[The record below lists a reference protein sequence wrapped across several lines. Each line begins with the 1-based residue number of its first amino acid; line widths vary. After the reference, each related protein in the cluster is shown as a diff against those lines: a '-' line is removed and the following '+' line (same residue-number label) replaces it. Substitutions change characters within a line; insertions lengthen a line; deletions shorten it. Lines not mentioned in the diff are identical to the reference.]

1 LDESGLALMPR
12 TKGKKGSTMVA
23 IESTPEMAAAVYAT
37 LARNLAV
44 VRRRLG
50 RPLTL
55 ADKILLGHLDDPEH
69 QELEPGKSYL
79 LVRPDRVV
87 FQDVLGQ
94 TGLLQFMQTRR
105 EKVAVP
111 ATVHCD
117 HLIQARVEGASDL
130 RESLAENKEVYDFLR
145 SAAAKYGLG
154 FWGPGA
160 GIIHQVVLEQYAF
173 PGEVIIG
180 TDSHTPNAGG
190 LGACAVGVGG
200 ADAVEVIAGLPWE
213 VLYPRHIAVFLT
225 GELNGWTAPKD
236 VILYVAGQLTVS
248 GGTNAIVEYIGPG
261 ARTISATGKAT
272 ITNMGA
278 ELGATTSMFP
288 ADEHMAKYLRATGKS
303 ALVPLMQQN
312 QHLLEPDKEVEADP
326 TKYYDR
332 VVELDL
338 SNLEPYVVGPHS
350 PDRARP
356 ISRLAAEVADA
367 SNGFIDEISTA
378 LIGSCTNSSY
388 EDMSRAADIAEQA
401 KAHGLKAAVPFLVT
415 PGSEQV
421 RATIERDGQMQS
433 LKDINGT
440 VLANACG
447 PCIGQW
453 RRATAADAVPNTIV
467 TSYNRNF
474 PRRNDGSPATM
485 NFIGS
490 PEIVTAFALAKRL
503 SFNPLTDTLPD
514 VQGKPFRL
522 DPPKPAPEVPAK
534 DFDSGHATY
543 ITPPEDGGSIKLEV
557 DPNSERLQLMEPWSA
572 WDGKD
577 FVDMPVLIKTKGKTT
592 TDHISPAGPW
602 LRYRG
607 HLDKFSDNMFMG
619 ATNAFNGEAG
629 TGINVLTGKKDEAI
643 GKIARDYKAQGI
655 KWVAIGDHNYGE
667 GSSREHAALSP
678 RLLGGA
684 AVIAR
689 SFARIHESNLKKQ
702 GLLALTF
709 QDPADYDRIRAD
721 DRLSLVGL
729 QEMAPGQPVECRI
742 KHLDGTRETLR
753 LNHTFSAS
761 QLEWFRK
768 GSALNLFHR

>member
-1 LDESGLALMPR
+1 MA
-12 TKGKKGSTMVA
+12 T
-23 IESTPEMAAAVYAT
+23 IESTAEMAAKVYET
-37 LARNLAV
+37 MERNLAI

-55 ADKILLGHLDDPEH
+55 ADKVLLGHADDPER
-69 QELEPGKSYL
+69 QEMEAGKSYL
-79 LVRPDRVV
+79 FLRPDRVV
-87 FQDVLGQ
+87 LQDVLGQ
-94 TGLLQFMQTRR
+94 TAMLQFMQTRR
-105 EKVAVP
+105 QRVAVP
-111 ATVHCD
+111 TSIHCD
-117 HLIQARVEGASDL
+117 HLIQARVEGQSDL
-130 RESLAENKEVYDFLR
+130 RESLAENQEVYDFLK
-145 SAAAKYGLG
+145 SAAAKYGAG

-173 PGEVIIG
+173 PGELIIG

-200 ADAVEVIAGLPWE
+200 ADAVEVMAGLPWE
-213 VLYPRHIAVFLT
+213 VLYPRHIAVYLT
-225 GELNGWTAPKD
+225 GKLSGWTAPKD
-236 VILYVAGQLTVS
+236 VILYVAGQLTVA

-288 ADEHMAKYLRATGKS
+288 LDEKMATYLKASGRGDLAPI
-303 ALVPLMQQN
+303 AERYP
-312 QHLLEPDKEVEADP
+312 HLLAPDKEVEANP
-326 TKYYDR
+326 EKYYER
-332 VVELDL
+332 VVKLDL
-338 SNLEPYVVGPHS
+338 STLEPYVVGPHS

-356 ISRLAAEVADA
+356 IGKLAAEVADPKNA
-367 SNGFIDEISTA
+367 FLDKISST

-388 EDMSRAADIAEQA
+388 EDMSRAADVAEQA

-453 RRATAADAVPNTIV
+453 RRSKEASEVPNTIL

-474 PRRNDGSPATM
+474 PRRNDGQPTTM

-490 PEIVTAFALAKRL
+490 PEIVTALAIAGKL
-503 SFNPLTDTLPD
+503 SFNPLTDSLTGAD
-514 VQGKPFRL
+514 GKSFKL
-522 DPPKPAPEVPAK
+522 APPKTAPEVPARN
-534 DFDSGHATY
+534 FDRGRPTY
-543 ITPPEDGGSIKLEV
+543 VTPPEDGSGITLKV
-557 DPNSERLQLMEPWSA
+557 DPKSERLQLMEPWPA
-572 WDGKD
+572 WDGRD
-577 FVDMPVLIKTKGKTT
+577 FMDMPVLLKAKGKTT
-592 TDHISPAGPW
+592 TDHISPAGTW

-619 ATNAFNGEAG
+619 ATNAYTGEAG
-629 TGINVLTGKKDEAI
+629 KGKNVLSGQTGQSFSA
-643 GKIARDYKAQGI
+643 IARDYEAKGV
-655 KWVAIGDHNYGE
+655 KWVVIGDANYGE

-684 AVIAR
+684 AVIVR

-709 QDPADYDRIRAD
+709 QNPGDYDKIRED
-721 DRLSLVGL
+721 DRISLIGL
-729 QEMAPGQPVECRI
+729 RDMAPGKPVECVV
-742 KHLDGTRETLR
+742 KHADGTSETLR
-753 LNHTFSAS
+753 LSHTFAAS

-768 GSALNLFHR
+768 GSALNLFHGK

>member
-1 LDESGLALMPR
+1 
-12 TKGKKGSTMVA
+12 MVT
-23 IESTPEMAAAVYAT
+23 IESTAEMATKVYET
-37 LARNLAV
+37 MEQNLAI

-55 ADKILLGHLDDPEH
+55 ADKVLLGHLDDPAH
-69 QELEPGKSYL
+69 QEMEPGKSYL
-79 LVRPDRVV
+79 MLRPDRVV
-87 FQDVLGQ
+87 LQDVLGQ
-94 TGLLQFMQTRR
+94 TAMLQFMQTRR
-105 EKVAVP
+105 QRVAVP
-111 ATVHCD
+111 TTIHCD
-117 HLIQARVEGASDL
+117 HLIQARVEGQADL
-130 RESLAENKEVYDFLR
+130 RESLVENQEVYEFLK
-145 SAAAKYGLG
+145 SAAAKYGAG

-173 PGEVIIG
+173 PGALIIG

-200 ADAVEVIAGLPWE
+200 ADAVEVMAGLPWE
-213 VLYPRHIAVFLT
+213 VLYPRHIAVYLT
-225 GELNGWTAPKD
+225 GKLGGWTAPKD
-236 VILYVAGQLTVS
+236 VILYVAGQLTVA

-288 ADEHMAKYLRATGKS
+288 ADEKMATYLRATGRGDL
-303 ALVPLMQQN
+303 APLAARYP
-312 QHLLEPDKEVEADP
+312 HLLAPDKEVEAEP
-326 TKYYDR
+326 EKHYDR
-332 VVELDL
+332 VVRLDL
-338 SNLEPYVVGPHS
+338 STLEPYVVGPHS

-356 ISRLAAEVADA
+356 IGKLAAEVSDK
-367 SNGFIDEISTA
+367 SNAFLDKVSSA

-388 EDMSRAADIAEQA
+388 EDMSRAADVAEQA

-433 LKDINGT
+433 LKDINGI

-453 RRATAADAVPNTIV
+453 RRASSETAAPNTIV

-474 PRRNDGSPATM
+474 PRRNDGQPTTM

-490 PEIVTAFALAKRL
+490 PEIVTALAVAGRL
-503 SFNPLTDTLPD
+503 SFNPITDSLTGAD
-514 VQGKPFRL
+514 GKTFKL
-522 DPPKPAPEVPAK
+522 APPKAAPEVPAK
-534 DFDSGHATY
+534 NFDRGRPAY
-543 ITPPEDGGSIKLEV
+543 VTPPEDGSGITLRV
-557 DPNSERLQLMEPWSA
+557 APNSERLQLMEPWPA
-572 WDGKD
+572 WDGRD
-577 FVDMPVLIKTKGKTT
+577 FLDMPVLLKAKGKTT
-592 TDHISPAGPW
+592 TDHISPAGAW

-619 ATNAFNGEAG
+619 AINAFTGEAG
-629 TGINVLTGKKDEAI
+629 KGKNVLTGETGQSISAS
-643 GKIARDYKAQGI
+643 ARYYKSKGV
-655 KWVAIGDHNYGE
+655 KWVVVGDANYGE

-684 AVIAR
+684 AVIVR

-702 GLLALTF
+702 GLLALVF
-709 QDPADYDRIRAD
+709 QHAADYDRIRED
-721 DRLSLVGL
+721 DRISLVGL
-729 QEMAPGQPVECRI
+729 RDMAPGKPVECLV
-742 KHLDGTRETLR
+742 KHADGATETLR
-753 LNHTFSAS
+753 LSHSFSAS

-768 GSALNLFHR
+768 GSALNLFHGA

>member
-1 LDESGLALMPR
+1 
-12 TKGKKGSTMVA
+12 MVT
-23 IESTPEMAAAVYAT
+23 IESTAEVAAKVYET
-37 LARNLAV
+37 MERNLAI

-55 ADKILLGHLDDPEH
+55 ADKVLLGHLDDPEH
-69 QELEPGKSYL
+69 QDMEPGKSYL
-79 LVRPDRVV
+79 MLRPDRVV
-87 FQDVLGQ
+87 LQDVLGQ
-94 TGLLQFMQTRR
+94 TAMLQFMQTRR
-105 EKVAVP
+105 QQVAV
-111 ATVHCD
+111 ATTIHCD
-117 HLIQARVEGASDL
+117 HLIQARVEGSADL
-130 RESLAENKEVYDFLR
+130 RESLAENQEVYDFLR
-145 SAAAKYGLG
+145 SAAAKYGAG

-173 PGEVIIG
+173 PAALIIG

-200 ADAVEVIAGLPWE
+200 ADAVEVMAGLPWE
-213 VLYPRHIAVFLT
+213 VLYPRHIAVYLT
-225 GELNGWTAPKD
+225 GKLGGWTAPKD

-288 ADEHMAKYLRATGKS
+288 ADERMAVYLRATGRGEV
-303 ALVPLMQQN
+303 VPIAARYP
-312 QHLLEPDKEVEADP
+312 HLLAPDKEVEDSP
-326 TKYYDR
+326 EKYYDR
-332 VVELDL
+332 VVRLDL
-338 SNLEPYVVGPHS
+338 SALEPYVVGPHS

-356 ISRLAAEVADA
+356 IGKLAAEVSDKA
-367 SNGFIDEISTA
+367 NGFLDKISTA

-388 EDMSRAADIAEQA
+388 EDMSRAADVAEQA
-401 KAHGLKAAVPFLVT
+401 KAHGLKTAAPFLVT

-453 RRATAADAVPNTIV
+453 RRSSDETAVPNTIV

-474 PRRNDGSPATM
+474 PRRNDGQPTTM

-490 PEIVTAFALAKRL
+490 PEIVTAFALAGRL
-503 SFNPLTDTLPD
+503 SFNPVTDTLTGAD
-514 VQGKPFRL
+514 GKPFKL
-522 DPPKPAPEVPAK
+522 TPPKAAPEVPAK
-534 DFDSGHATY
+534 NFDRGRPVYVAPPADGSG
-543 ITPPEDGGSIKLEV
+543 ITLKV
-557 DPNSERLQLMEPWSA
+557 DPRSERLQLMEPWPA
-572 WDGKD
+572 WDGQDLK
-577 FVDMPVLIKTKGKTT
+577 DMPVLLKTKGKTT
-592 TDHISPAGPW
+592 TDHISPAGSW

-619 ATNAFNGEAG
+619 AINAYTGEAG
-629 TGINVLTGKKDEAI
+629 KGKNVLTGQTAQTVSA
-643 GKIARDYKAQGI
+643 IARDYKARGV
-655 KWVAIGDHNYGE
+655 KWVVVGDANYGE

-684 AVIAR
+684 AVIVR
-689 SFARIHESNLKKQ
+689 SFARIHESNVKKQ

-709 QDPADYDRIRAD
+709 QSPGDYDRIRED

-729 QEMAPGQPVECRI
+729 REMAPGKPVECI
-742 KHLDGTRETLR
+742 VKHADGTSETLR
-753 LNHTFSAS
+753 LSHSFSTS
-761 QLEWFRK
+761 QLEWFK
-768 GSALNLFHR
+768 QGSALNLFHGK

>member
-1 LDESGLALMPR
+1 
-12 TKGKKGSTMVA
+12 MVT
-23 IESTPEMAAAVYAT
+23 IESTPELTAKVYAT
-37 LARNLAV
+37 MTRTLER

-55 ADKILLGHLDDPEH
+55 ADKVLLGHLDDPGH
-69 QELEPGKSYL
+69 QDLEPGKSYL
-79 LVRPDRVV
+79 QLRPDRVV
-87 FQDVLGQ
+87 LQDVLGQ
-94 TGLLQFMQTRR
+94 TAMLQFMQTRR
-105 EKVAVP
+105 DAVAVP
-111 ATVHCD
+111 TTVHCD
-117 HLIQARVEGASDL
+117 HLIQARVEGEGDL
-130 RESLAENKEVYDFLR
+130 RASLEENQEVYGFLR
-145 SAAAKYGLG
+145 SAAAKYGVG

-160 GIIHQVVLEQYAF
+160 GIIHQVVLENYAF
-173 PGEVIIG
+173 PGELIIG

-190 LGACAVGVGG
+190 LGACSVGVGG
-200 ADAVEVIAGLPWE
+200 ADAVEVMAGLPWE
-213 VLYPRHIAVFLT
+213 VLYPRHIAVYLT
-225 GELNGWTAPKD
+225 GALSGWTAPKD

-288 ADEHMAKYLRATGKS
+288 YDAHMGTYLRSTGRGD
-303 ALVPLMQQN
+303 LVPLAEQH
-312 QHLLEPDKEVEADP
+312 QHLLAPDEEVEAHP
-326 TKYYDR
+326 EKYYDR
-332 VVELDL
+332 VVHLDL
-338 SNLEPYVVGPHS
+338 STLEPHVVGPHS

-367 SNGFIDEISTA
+367 TNAFPDAISTA

-388 EDMSRAADIAEQA
+388 EDMSRAADVAEQA
-401 KAHGLKAAVPFLVT
+401 KAHGLKAAVPLLVT

-433 LKDINGT
+433 LTDINGV

-453 RRATAADAVPNTIV
+453 RRAKEAAEVPNTIV

-474 PRRNDGSPATM
+474 PRRNDGQPTTM

-490 PEIVTAFALAKRL
+490 PELVTAFALAGRL
-503 SFNPLTDTLPD
+503 SFNPLTDTLMGAD
-514 VQGKPFRL
+514 GKPFTL
-522 DPPKPAPEVPAK
+522 TPPRPAPEVPAK
-534 DFDSGHATY
+534 HFARGRNVYTAPPQDGSG
-543 ITPPEDGGSIKLEV
+543 ITLTV
-557 DPNSERLQLMEPWSA
+557 DPRSERLQLMEPWPA
-572 WDGKD
+572 WDGRD
-577 FVDMPVLIKTKGKTT
+577 FLEMPVLIKTKGKTT

-607 HLDKFSDNMFMG
+607 HLDRFSDNMFMG
-619 ATNAFNGEAG
+619 AINAFTGEAG
-629 TGINVLTGKKDEAI
+629 TGKNVLNGETGQTI
-643 GKIARDYKAQGI
+643 STIARSYKAKGI
-655 KWVAIGDHNYGE
+655 KWVVIGDHNYGE

-709 QDPADYDRIRAD
+709 QNPADYDRFREEDRISLLGLAD
-721 DRLSLVGL
+721 L
-729 QEMAPGQPVECRI
+729 APGKPVECRV
-742 KHLDGTRETLR
+742 KHADGTLETLQ
-753 LNHTFSAS
+753 LQHSFGAS
-761 QLEWFRK
+761 QLEWFRA
-768 GSALNLFHR
+768 GSALNLFHSAPTK